1 MCIHY
6 RFLFLRAKYV
16 GYLTEISIAFIVYVF
31 RSLMRKRSLIEEFYA
46 PFEIRTD
53 RDLGICAI
61 YVYTLSIFILTR

>member
-1 MCIHY
+1 M
-6 RFLFLRAKYV
+6 
-16 GYLTEISIAFIVYVF
+16 LTLSQYQRLQISKDIIGQHILL
-31 RSLMRKRSLIEEFYA
+31 SQISHEEFYA